1 MPKYVVLM
9 SLTGQGAKEIK
20 DAPKRIE
27 EGIKGVEA
35 MGGKVL
41 SFYLTMGEYDYVTV
55 GEFPSDEVA
64 ATFLLTL
71 GSQGHVKT
79 KTLKAFSKDE
89 IADLVKNIP

>member
-9 SLTGQGAKEIK
+9 SLTGQGIKEIK

-41 SFYLTMGEYDYVTV
+41 SFYMTMGDYDYVTV

-71 GSQGHVKT
+71 GSQGNVKT
-79 KTLKAFSKDE
+79 KTLKAFSREE